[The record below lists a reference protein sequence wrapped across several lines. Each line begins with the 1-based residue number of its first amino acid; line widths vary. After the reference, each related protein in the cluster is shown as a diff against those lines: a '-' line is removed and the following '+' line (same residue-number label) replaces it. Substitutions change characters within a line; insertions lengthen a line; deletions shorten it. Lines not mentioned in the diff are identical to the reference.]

1 MNSNSIIY
9 LDAYRVMP
17 TVFER
22 ERKESEY
29 DSYVALRKLRK
40 INKLIAAAEL
50 AVTFLIGLGFVF
62 CIGLVITML

>member
-9 LDAYRVMP
+9 LDAYRMIP
-17 TVFER
+17 TVFES
-22 ERKESEY
+22 ERKKSEY
-29 DSYVALRKLRK
+29 NAYAFLRKLRK
-40 INKLIAAAEL
+40 IRKLIAAIEL